1 MRYKLQTIDS
11 QIVLKLG
18 TSLINHQTQIGP
30 SAVSNKKNKPTSD
43 AEMNL
48 GANVIK
54 INEKPTV
61 KIIKNIYDKSRDP
74 ITKLDTSRDAN
85 KAVPSLPIT

>member
-1 MRYKLQTIDS
+1 
-11 QIVLKLG
+11 
-18 TSLINHQTQIGP
+18 
-30 SAVSNKKNKPTSD
+30 
-43 AEMNL
+43 MNL

-74 ITKLDTSRDAN
+74 MTKLDTSRDAN
-85 KAVPSLPIT
+85 KAVHSLPIT

>member
-1 MRYKLQTIDS
+1 
-11 QIVLKLG
+11 
-18 TSLINHQTQIGP
+18 
-30 SAVSNKKNKPTSD
+30 
-43 AEMNL
+43 MNL

>member
-1 MRYKLQTIDS
+1 M
-11 QIVLKLG
+11 IVLKLG

-30 SAVSNKKNKPTSD
+30 SAVSNKKNRPTSD
-43 AEMNL
+43 AEMNR

-74 ITKLDTSRDAN
+74 MTKLVTSRDAN